1 MPSTEG
7 SENTARWSV
16 PRSMSPVAIQD
27 QVAKIQNSRAF
38 AGKGQ
43 LKKLLE
49 FLFLHIETQ
58 STLKPDRVIR
68 ELWGSQ
74 SDSKNSAD
82 LASEMTR
89 LRKALVSYYEDEGL
103 NDEILISL
111 PNRTATSMAGQPR
124 WIRTELREPSLV
136 EAALEGPASKTLDVT
151 LEPPRILPA
160 TFRVRFLVPAS
171 IFVLG
176 LTAILVLFFAKPFEG
191 KVPQLAR
198 LESSTLVILNSQG
211 SELWRKPFPEGFWRE
226 YYEPSLANRVWFGDL
241 DGDGQREVL
250 FLYHPSINPLSQTTI
265 LICYSARGDERW
277 RWKPGR
283 EMPELDGSP
292 PTFRT
297 VGLAVLQEKGQPI
310 SRIVVSSYHI
320 PYYPHQIAVLDPG
333 GKTLRQY
340 WHSGHLDYMKL
351 ADFDGDGR
359 NEIIANGISNGY
371 HQATLVVLDP
381 DTLSGSS
388 AEAQR
393 PEIQLR
399 SDVPTHEKLRLLFPR
414 SDLNKTLLPYNQ
426 GMDFTVEPSQ
436 LRISVME
443 CTSLP
448 YCYVWYEF
456 GKDYKL
462 LSVTASD
469 QFRAAHAAFY
479 SAGKLEHTFGN
490 EEEHEFERIQCLA
503 GCPPVLTSSIK
514 K

>member
-1 MPSTEG
+1 
-7 SENTARWSV
+7 
-16 PRSMSPVAIQD
+16 MSPVAIHD
-27 QVAKIQNSRAF
+27 QVARIQNSRAF

-74 SDSKNSAD
+74 CDSKSSAD

-103 NDEILISL
+103 NDEILINL
-111 PNRTATSMAGQPR
+111 PNRSATSMAGQPR
-124 WIRTELREPSLV
+124 WIKAELREPNLV
-136 EAALEGPASKTLDVT
+136 EAALEEPAPKILDITPV
-151 LEPPRILPA
+151 PPRILPA
-160 TFRVRFLVPAS
+160 TFRLRFLVAAL

-176 LTAILVLFFAKPFEG
+176 LTAALVLLVAKPFERN
-191 KVPQLAR
+191 VPQLAR
-198 LESSTLVILNSQG
+198 LEASTLVVLNSQG
-211 SELWRKPFPEGFWRE
+211 KELWRKTFPKGFWRE
-226 YYEPSLANRVWFGDL
+226 YYEPSLADRVWFGDL
-241 DGDGQREVL
+241 DGDGQPEVL
-250 FLYHPSINPLSQTTI
+250 FLYHPSVNPLSQTTT

-283 EMPELDGSP
+283 EMPELGGSP

-297 VGLAVLQEKGQPI
+297 VGLAVLQEKDRQR

-320 PYYPHQIAVLDPG
+320 PYYPHQIAVVDPE
-333 GKTLRQY
+333 GKTLGQY
-340 WHSGHLDYMKL
+340 WHSGHLDYLKL

-359 NEIIANGISNGY
+359 DEIIATGISNGY
-371 HQATLVVLDP
+371 HQATLLVLDP

-388 AEAQR
+388 AEGER
-393 PEIQLR
+393 PEVQLR
-399 SDVPTHEKLRLLFPR
+399 SDGPRHEKLRLLFPR
-414 SDLNKTLLPYNQ
+414 SDLNQALLPYNQ
-426 GMDFTVEPSQ
+426 GMDFTVEPSR
-436 LRISVME
+436 LRFSVME
-443 CTSLP
+443 CTSQP

-456 GKDYKL
+456 GKDYEL

-479 SAGKLEHTFGN
+479 SVSKSEHTFGN
-490 EEEHEFERIQCLA
+490 EEEREFERIQCLT
-503 GCPPVLTSSIK
+503 GCPSVLSSNMK
-514 K
+514 R